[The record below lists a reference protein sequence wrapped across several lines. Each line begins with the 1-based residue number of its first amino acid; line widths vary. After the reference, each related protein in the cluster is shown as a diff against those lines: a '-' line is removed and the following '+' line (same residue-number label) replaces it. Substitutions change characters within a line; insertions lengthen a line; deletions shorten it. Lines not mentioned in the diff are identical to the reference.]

1 RTARRAPTTAPGI
14 LVVPTLVGTLGADQ
28 GRHLPEGA
36 TCADQGAWD
45 PGRCQPWLAPW
56 APTKVG
62 IYRTARR
69 APTKVGIYRTARRA
83 PTRAPGILVG
93 ANLGWHTARRPGTA
107 STGAQAA
114 PWGPTDTSAP
124 APHPRSGAQHR

>member
-45 PGRCQPWLAPW
+45 PGRCQPWLAPC

-62 IYRTARR
+62 IYRSARR
-69 APTKVGIYRTARRA
+69 AVGPDGYQRA
-83 PTRAPGILVG
+83 S
-93 ANLGWHTARRPGTA
+93 TA
-107 STGAQAA
+107 STLRR
-114 PWGPTDTSAP
+114 P
-124 APHPRSGAQHR
+124 APVNSSGNSIAMNSSGSLKLPKPWSLIA